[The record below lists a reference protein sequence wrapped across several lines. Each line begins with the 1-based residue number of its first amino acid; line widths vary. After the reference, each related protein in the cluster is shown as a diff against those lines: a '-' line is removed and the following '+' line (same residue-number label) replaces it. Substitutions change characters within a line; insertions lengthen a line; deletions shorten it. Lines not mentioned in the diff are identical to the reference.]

1 MSKDRFYKANEDI
14 IIRFYQM
21 PKALFNNPRYKG
33 LSLGAKAMYSIL
45 RDRQELSISNNLKNE
60 EAWVDEEGNIFL
72 LFPIEPKKDDNR
84 SINEKEA
91 RELSL
96 TEILEIDRKTVM
108 KYKKELIKYELI
120 IDKRQGQG
128 KTSRTYVLKPELAP
142 ENVEFYEKSKKGTSR
157 SPKNVPQ
164 EVQKKDGNDTY
175 YNDTYYNDTDF
186 SDTIFLSPKTND
198 ELCISMNNSKNERQ
212 IESNYINQ
220 FNEILINSEYE
231 NFEEKDAIKQ
241 ALRLLY
247 YSDKP
252 LKVGN
257 MSIPPAIV
265 REDLKQLKWEHLD
278 FAVRDFQNQS
288 NQQTIKHPVAYLSK
302 CIYNAMFQGKLRME
316 AELRYHNLI

>member
-142 ENVEFYEKSKKGTSR
+142 ENVEIYEKSKKGTSR
-157 SPKNVPQ
+157 SPKNGPQ

-175 YNDTYYNDTDF
+175 YNDTDF
-186 SDTIFLSPKTND
+186 SDTIFLSVD
-198 ELCISMNNSKNERQ
+198 NSEKERQ